1 MVAVMTTEEMQMTTV
16 SEITRYCDQLLDARS
31 FDDYCPNGLQV
42 EASDEVTKIVSG
54 VTASAELIDAAIE
67 EQAQLLLVHHGYF
80 WRGEP
85 QPLIGMKG
93 QRIAKLIKNGI
104 SLLAYHLPLDAH
116 ASLGNNVGLGK
127 ALGLEGSPIDAK
139 SLIWMAESKLDLD
152 QLTAKVQQAT
162 EREPLV
168 IGENRPVK
176 QVAWCTG
183 AAQGQIHKAQA
194 AGADVYISGEI
205 SESTVHTARE
215 MGIAYIAA
223 GHHATERF
231 GARSLG
237 EHLAGQF
244 GLEHRFVDISNPV

>member
-42 EASDEVTKIVSG
+42 EASDEVAKIVSG

>member
-1 MVAVMTTEEMQMTTV
+1 MVAVMTTEEMLMTTV
-16 SEITRYCDQLLDARS
+16 SEITRYCDELLDAHS

-42 EASDEVTKIVSG
+42 EASDVVTKIVSG

-67 EQAQLLLVHHGYF
+67 QKAQLLLVHHGYF

-85 QPLIGMKG
+85 QPLTGMKG

-116 ASLGNNVGLGK
+116 TSLGNNAGLGK
-127 ALGLEGSPIDAK
+127 ALGLQGSPIDAK
-139 SLIWMAESKLDLD
+139 SLIWMAESSLDLD
-152 QLTAKVQQAT
+152 QLTAQVHQAT
-162 EREPLV
+162 ERLPLV
-168 IGENRPVK
+168 IGENRPIK
-176 QVAWCTG
+176 QVGWCTG

-205 SESTVHTARE
+205 SESTVHAARE

-231 GARSLG
+231 GVQAVGERAASALG
-237 EHLAGQF
+237 CTHEYI
-244 GLEHRFVDISNPV
+244 EIENPA